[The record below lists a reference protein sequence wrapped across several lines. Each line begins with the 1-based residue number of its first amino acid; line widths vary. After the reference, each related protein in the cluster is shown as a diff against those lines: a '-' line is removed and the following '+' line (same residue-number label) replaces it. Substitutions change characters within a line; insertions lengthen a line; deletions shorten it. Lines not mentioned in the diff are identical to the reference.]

1 MIESARNIIRMLRS
15 YVLWTGYSAG
25 SLLLSLWLAWQLSAQ
40 VNFLYPAWYSLLEI
54 DQTVMQTMP
63 KHLYKKE
70 FIATNTQ
77 EHHRLFSEI
86 VTSIQNHGH
95 GLEQIRFYNPSGD
108 ELGVL
113 LTESEVI
120 HLQDV
125 ANLLDILDWFALVML
140 MFCLLVMAGLIF
152 FRMRMPTI
160 KRLSMSMLVVVG
172 LSVVAILLAG
182 AKKFFYWLHTVIFP
196 NEHQWFF
203 YYEES
208 LMSTLM
214 QAPNLFAP
222 ISAMLLLLG
231 LFIWL
236 LHLLLLHKFAG
247 FKTA

>member
-1 MIESARNIIRMLRS
+1 MVEFTHNTLKKLRS
-15 YVLWTGYSAG
+15 YVLWTAYSAG

-40 VNFLYPAWYSLLEI
+40 LNFLYPTWYSLLEI
-54 DQTVMQTMP
+54 DQTVVQTMP
-63 KHLYKKE
+63 RHLYKQE

-77 EHHRLFSEI
+77 EHHRLFAEI

-95 GLEQIRFYNPSGD
+95 GLELITFYNPSGD
-108 ELGVL
+108 ELGLL

-125 ANLLDILDWFALVML
+125 ANLLDILDWFALVIL
-140 MFCLLVMAGLIF
+140 MFCLLLLAGIIF
-152 FRMRMPTI
+152 FKVRMPSI
-160 KRLSMSMLVVVG
+160 KRLSISMLTVIG
-172 LSVVAILLAG
+172 ISVLVILLAG
-182 AKKFFYWLHTVIFP
+182 AKKFFYWLHTVVFP
-196 NEHQWFF
+196 SGHQWFF

-222 ISAMLLLLG
+222 ISAMLLLLS
-231 LFIWL
+231 LVIWL